1 LADFFIHLG
10 PDGRIAEQG
19 TISEPENPVG
29 YARAIS
35 EHNPDD
41 DFIAATPLVEDEEN
55 AQIPSS
61 REGSGLEMS
70 RQSGDMKLYSYY
82 FRSVGWL
89 ASIAFCVSQISFAFF
104 FVFPSERNSYP

>member
-1 LADFFIHLG
+1 LADFVIPLG
-10 PDGRIAEQG
+10 PDGHIEEQG
-19 TISEPENPVG
+19 TISEPENPVA
-29 YARAIS
+29 YARVIP

-41 DFIAATPLVEDEEN
+41 DFIAATPPVKDEET

-70 RQSGDMKLYSYY
+70 RQSGDMKVYSYY

-89 ASIAFCVSQISFAFF
+89 ASIAFCISQISFAFF
-104 FVFPSERNSYP
+104 FVFPSERSTYP